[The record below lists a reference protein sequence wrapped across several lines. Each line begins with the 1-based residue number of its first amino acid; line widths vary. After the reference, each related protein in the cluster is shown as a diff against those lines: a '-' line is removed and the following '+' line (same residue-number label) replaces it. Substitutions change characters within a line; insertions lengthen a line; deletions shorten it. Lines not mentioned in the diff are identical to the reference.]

1 MNDEKIYEKEQKE
14 YYETIDR
21 CAEEEIDLTI
31 YNSDP
36 KHASY
41 LLTTL
46 LSRAKS
52 EVCIYTGGL
61 SETVFAD
68 QSLINKAIE
77 FLKGNVSHKIRIVF
91 QEKNNQDKLL
101 GNAFVKAIISEGSLG
116 SLIDRL
122 ELWQASEY
130 CYDIKN
136 HFTVMDRKAF
146 RYETD
151 HGKKTA
157 VANFGDKDS
166 AKTLFDMFEIII
178 SKSTRLSIPV
188 CC

>member
-1 MNDEKIYEKEQKE
+1 MNDEKDCEKKQKE

-21 CAEEEIDLTI
+21 CAKEEIDLTI

-41 LLTTL
+41 LLKTL
-46 LSRAKS
+46 FSRAKS

-68 QSLINKAIE
+68 QPLINKAVE
-77 FLKGNVSHKIRIVF
+77 FLKDNVSHKIQIAF
-91 QEKNNQDKLL
+91 QEKDSKDKIF
-101 GNAFVKAIISEGSLG
+101 GNVFVKAIISEGPLK
-116 SLIDRL
+116 DRL

-130 CYDIKN
+130 FSDVTN

-151 HGKKTA
+151 HEKKTA
-157 VANFGDKDS
+157 VANFGDKES
-166 AKTLFDMFEIII
+166 AKSLFDMFEIII
-178 SKSTRLSIPV
+178 SKSTRLPV
-188 CC
+188 PACC